1 LAFDSVYRTN
11 CDKAGELIDQI
22 LLLATKMWNG
32 AIPLLLGF
40 QDYGEE
46 TEGLNVIQ
54 EYVKS
59 H

>member
-1 LAFDSVYRTN
+1 MVIMKLFFYAVVDHCMEEFTCCWV
-11 CDKAGELIDQI
+11 
-22 LLLATKMWNG
+22 
-32 AIPLLLGF
+32 F

>member
-1 LAFDSVYRTN
+1 MIYQVMRILFVAVTHDSHYELGILAGKLT
-11 CDKAGELIDQI
+11 CC
-22 LLLATKMWNG
+22 
-32 AIPLLLGF
+32 

-46 TEGLNVIQ
+46 TEGLNVVQ

>member
-1 LAFDSVYRTN
+1 MLMFMDV
-11 CDKAGELIDQI
+11 I
-22 LLLATKMWNG
+22 L
-32 AIPLLLGF
+32 

-46 TEGLNVIQ
+46 SEGLHIVQ

>member
-1 LAFDSVYRTN
+1 
-11 CDKAGELIDQI
+11 LIC
-22 LLLATKMWNG
+22 
-32 AIPLLLGF
+32 F

>member
-1 LAFDSVYRTN
+1 MIADLVIV
-11 CDKAGELIDQI
+11 L
-22 LLLATKMWNG
+22 
-32 AIPLLLGF
+32 

-46 TEGLNVIQ
+46 TEGLHIVQ